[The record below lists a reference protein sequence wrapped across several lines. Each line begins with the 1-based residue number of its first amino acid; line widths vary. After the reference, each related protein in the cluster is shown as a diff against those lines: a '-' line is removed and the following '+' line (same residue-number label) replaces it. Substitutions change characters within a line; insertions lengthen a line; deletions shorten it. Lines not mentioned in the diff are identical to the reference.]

1 MKKSEIFEMVRY
13 FFQSMLFIFLM
24 LFFAFSIA
32 SCSPKAT
39 KYSVNAC
46 PNWSVAKR

>member
-1 MKKSEIFEMVRY
+1 MFEMVRY
-13 FFQSMLFIFLM
+13 FFQSVLFIFLM

-32 SCSPKAT
+32 SCSSTKAT

-46 PNWSVAKR
+46 PNWNVAKR